1 MSPGSTGAPQ
11 GALHHHARYGGV
23 WRQDGAQVAAQTPRP
38 KTAVAQMESKCLSDT
53 RHTVSAKKHRGGDG
67 KLRRKLRLTAS
78 TPAS

>member
-1 MSPGSTGAPQ
+1 MSPGGTGQ
-11 GALHHHARYGGV
+11 SRGALHRHARYGGV

-38 KTAVAQMESKCLSDT
+38 ETAVAQMESKCSSDT
-53 RHTVSAKKHRGGDG
+53 RHTVAAKKRRGGDG